1 MSEETEIGTITVL
14 IERMLKERL
23 PRAEDMLKRVNAGE
37 RLVQADID
45 FLEKVF
51 SDSKKMQHAHLQNH
65 PEYEEIVSKMVHLY
79 KEITDKALQNEQTKK

>member
-14 IERMLKERL
+14 IERMLNERL
-23 PRAEDMLKRVNAGE
+23 PRAEDILKRVNAGE

-51 SDSKKMQHAHLQNH
+51 SDSKKLQNAHLQNH
-65 PEYEEIVSKMVHLY
+65 PEYEEIVSKMAHLY